1 MTSMLVERMAV
12 AKMPYPWLTHR
23 ARGLVGPRLQA
34 HCPLASTISRGRHLA
49 PMSCLLV
56 VVQRKLRIQQ
66 RLRTSSAYKLT
77 TVAKHSVAT
86 L

>member
-1 MTSMLVERMAV
+1 MAV

-23 ARGLVGPRLQA
+23 ARGLGGLQLQA
-34 HCPLASTISRGRHLA
+34 HCPLALTISKGRHLA
-49 PMSCLLV
+49 PMSCPLEAA
-56 VVQRKLRIQQ
+56 QHKLRIQQ
-66 RLRTSSAYKLT
+66 RLRTSSAYRLT